1 MSWRCS
7 AVSWCLRHQGLPWYY
22 ALSVISWSYDRG
34 HPGTGSE
41 FGNTMKYI
49 VRQIGAN
56 KGAPRVYL
64 EMSGLAETG
73 LTPGASYR
81 RETDQKT
88 KRVSLI
94 VDPEGT
100 HKVSKKVKNE
110 VEVPV
115 IDINS
120 AAALQPFEGMEAVRI
135 ILGNGAIHILP
146 LASEVNRARRI
157 ARVLK
162 NAAEGKVTTA
172 SISHGGGILDHAA
185 HAGLAQAGLQA
196 HMLVAN
202 EIDESLVEHAQKVN
216 EVWNK
221 DTIALVAPMQEVIQD
236 GWMMNQ
242 IPEVDIF
249 AGGIPCSGASRAGKS
264 KKGLSMMEDHEGVGH
279 LIAPALALINRI
291 NPAICVI
298 ENVPEWSDTA
308 SAKILQHMLRDMG
321 YDFHSTL
328 LKAQDFGCLENRI
341 RWFGI
346 GVTKGI
352 EFDVEALKPQLFVQ
366 QTLADVLDPIG
377 PDAAD
382 WRTFDYLKTKEVRD
396 ASKGNSF
403 SMQTFGPEDTKVGT
417 LRKGYAKSGSTD
429 PLLRHP
435 TNPDLLRQF
444 TVAEHARI
452 KQVPPHLVEGL
463 SKTEGHIILGQG
475 VAYKPVSELF
485 RHIGEAI
492 RRFVSNPAQIHNST
506 LGYSLKVAV
515 G

>member
-1 MSWRCS
+1 
-7 AVSWCLRHQGLPWYY
+7 
-22 ALSVISWSYDRG
+22 
-34 HPGTGSE
+34 
-41 FGNTMKYI
+41 MKYI
-49 VRQIGAN
+49 VRQIGEN

-64 EMSGLAETG
+64 DMAGLSEAG
-73 LTPGASYR
+73 MTPGASYR
-81 RETDQKT
+81 RDTDAKT
-88 KRVSLI
+88 KRISL
-94 VDPEGT
+94 VLDPEGD
-100 HKVSKKVKNE
+100 HKVSKKVKSAKE
-110 VEVPV
+110 IPV

-120 AAALQPFEGMEAVRI
+120 SLALSQFEGMEAVRI
-135 ILGNGAIHILP
+135 IIGQGVIHILP
-146 LASEVNRARRI
+146 LASETNRAKRI
-157 ARVLK
+157 ERLLK
-162 NAAEGKVTTA
+162 HTAEGKVTTG

-185 HAGLAQAGLQA
+185 HAGLAASGLQA

-202 EIDESLVEHAQKVN
+202 EIDEPILEHAQQVN

-236 GWMMNQ
+236 AWMMNQ

-279 LIAPALALINRI
+279 LIAPALALINRM

-298 ENVPEWSDTA
+298 ENVPEWADTA

-352 EFDVEALKPQLFVQ
+352 EFDIEALKPQLFVQ

-463 SKTEGHIILGQG
+463 SKTDGHIILGQG
-475 VAYKPVSELF
+475 VAYKPVYELF

-492 RRFVSNPAQIHNST
+492 RRFASKPVSIHNAT